1 MREEY
6 AGLMAKLTAAPPVPD
21 TRRATPLRY
30 ATPAPPTPQPAPRP
44 PLRHATLAPPTPQP
58 TPRPPPQ
65 HAAPAAPASTFHHT
79 MNNGKNDLE
88 WIQLADGSFRSIQKY
103 PVRDVLARPPPRM
116 VEASQAGRPVSFRA
130 FLTEEQ
136 RKNIEIP
143 KEILTHGAGFNGY
156 GTRGFGYTAASK
168 SMEAARTHY
177 HVMRPNWGLTTA
189 YAQSAGA
196 PCLYIAA
203 SAAKAE
209 APEPQ
214 PPAEIR
220 TEWQMPTVLD
230 DCTKYH
236 PYTPSSGPIITGAD
250 YERIREREAMR
261 AKEKANFGPR
271 HLLRGKELVS
281 I

>member
-6 AGLMAKLTAAPPVPD
+6 EGLVAKLTAAPP
-21 TRRATPLRY
+21 TPRPSLRY
-30 ATPAPPTPQPAPRP
+30 ATPAPPT
-44 PLRHATLAPPTPQP
+44 
-58 TPRPPPQ
+58 PPPQ
-65 HAAPAAPASTFHHT
+65 HAAPAAPASTFHHA

-88 WIQLADGSFRSIQKY
+88 WIQLADGSIRSIQKN
-103 PVRDVLARPPPRM
+103 PVRDVLARPLPCM
-116 VEASQAGRPVSFRA
+116 IEASRAGRPVSFRA

-136 RKNIEIP
+136 RKNIDIP
-143 KEILTHGAGFNGY
+143 DEVLTHGAGFNGY
-156 GTRGFGYTAASK
+156 GNKGFGYIAASK
-168 SMEAARTHY
+168 SMEAAQTHY

-189 YAQSAGA
+189 YAQSAGV

-220 TEWQMPTVLD
+220 TEWQMPAALD
-230 DCTKYH
+230 GCAKYC

-261 AKEKANFGPR
+261 AKEISNFGPR
-271 HLLRGKELVS
+271 HLLGGRKELVS
-281 I
+281 L